1 MKKNIIDTLIP
12 AVSLEVIRFN
22 ASEILNDKEPA
33 LRALMTDKS
42 VIVNSP
48 TEAFEIAEKAV
59 LAGIVVTSIE
69 TLLQDGYTT
78 IGDVAVVVLSITLVN
93 CHIANKQLRK
103 TVLMQANQISEMDSV
118 SSNYTTMYVGLVK

>member
-1 MKKNIIDTLIP
+1 MKKNIIDTLFP

-22 ASEILNDKEPA
+22 ALEILKEPA

-42 VIVNSP
+42 VIVNSQ
-48 TEAFEIAEKAV
+48 TEAFEIAEKAI

-78 IGDVAVVVLSITLVN
+78 IGDVAVDVSLPAKYVVK
-93 CHIANKQLRK
+93 C
-103 TVLMQANQISEMDSV
+103 E
-118 SSNYTTMYVGLVK
+118 

>member
-33 LRALMTDKS
+33 LRALKTDKS
-42 VIVNSP
+42 VIVNSQ
-48 TEAFEIAEKAV
+48 TEAFEIAEKAIK
-59 LAGIVVTSIE
+59 AGIVVTSIE

-78 IGDVAVVVLSITLVN
+78 IGDVAVDVSLPAQYVVK
-93 CHIANKQLRK
+93 C
-103 TVLMQANQISEMDSV
+103 E
-118 SSNYTTMYVGLVK
+118 

>member
-1 MKKNIIDTLIP
+1 MKTNIIDISFP
-12 AVSLEVIRFN
+12 AVSLDVVIAN
-22 ASEILNDKEPA
+22 ATEILKDKEPA
-33 LRALMTDKS
+33 LRALKTDKS

-78 IGDVAVVVLSITLVN
+78 IGDVAVDVSLPAQYVVK
-93 CHIANKQLRK
+93 C
-103 TVLMQANQISEMDSV
+103 E
-118 SSNYTTMYVGLVK
+118 

>member
-12 AVSLEVIRFN
+12 AVSLEVMRFN

-33 LRALMTDKS
+33 LRALMADKS
-42 VIVNSP
+42 VIVG
-48 TEAFEIAEKAV
+48 TEKEAFEIAEKAI

-78 IGDVAVVVLSITLVN
+78 IGDVAV
-93 CHIANKQLRK
+93 
-103 TVLMQANQISEMDSV
+103 DV
-118 SSNYTTMYVGLVK
+118 SLPAQYLVKCE

>member
-1 MKKNIIDTLIP
+1 MEKNIIDTLFP
-12 AVSLEVIRFN
+12 VVSLDVVV
-22 ASEILNDKEPA
+22 ATALVILNDKEPA

-78 IGDVAVVVLSITLVN
+78 IGDVAVDVSLPAQYVVK
-93 CHIANKQLRK
+93 CK
-103 TVLMQANQISEMDSV
+103 
-118 SSNYTTMYVGLVK
+118 

>member
-1 MKKNIIDTLIP
+1 MKKNIINTLFP

-22 ASEILNDKEPA
+22 ALEILKEPA
-33 LRALMTDKS
+33 LRALVTDKS
-42 VIVNSP
+42 VIVNSQ

-78 IGDVAVVVLSITLVN
+78 IGDVAVDVSLPAKYVVK
-93 CHIANKQLRK
+93 C
-103 TVLMQANQISEMDSV
+103 E
-118 SSNYTTMYVGLVK
+118 

>member
-1 MKKNIIDTLIP
+1 MKKNIIDTLFP
-12 AVSLEVIRFN
+12 VVSLDVVV
-22 ASEILNDKEPA
+22 ATAVVILNDKEAA

-78 IGDVAVVVLSITLVN
+78 IGDVAVNVSLPTQYVVK
-93 CHIANKQLRK
+93 C
-103 TVLMQANQISEMDSV
+103 E
-118 SSNYTTMYVGLVK
+118 

>member
-33 LRALMTDKS
+33 LRALITDKS
-42 VIVNSP
+42 VIVD
-48 TEAFEIAEKAV
+48 TEKEAFEIAEKAV

-78 IGDVAVVVLSITLVN
+78 IGDVAV
-93 CHIANKQLRK
+93 
-103 TVLMQANQISEMDSV
+103 DV
-118 SSNYTTMYVGLVK
+118 SLPAQYLVKCE

>member
-22 ASEILNDKEPA
+22 VTEILNEPA
-33 LRALMTDKS
+33 LRALKTDKS
-42 VIVNSP
+42 VIVNSQ
-48 TEAFEIAEKAV
+48 TEVFEIAEKAV

-78 IGDVAVVVLSITLVN
+78 IGDVAVEVSLPAQYVVK
-93 CHIANKQLRK
+93 CK
-103 TVLMQANQISEMDSV
+103 
-118 SSNYTTMYVGLVK
+118 

>member
-1 MKKNIIDTLIP
+1 MKKNIIDTLFP

-22 ASEILNDKEPA
+22 ASEILKEPA
-33 LRALMTDKS
+33 LHALITDKS
-42 VIVNSP
+42 VIVNSQ

-78 IGDVAVVVLSITLVN
+78 IGDVAVDVSLPAQYVVK
-93 CHIANKQLRK
+93 C
-103 TVLMQANQISEMDSV
+103 E
-118 SSNYTTMYVGLVK
+118 

>member
-1 MKKNIIDTLIP
+1 MKKNIIDTLFP
-12 AVSLEVIRFN
+12 VVSLDVVV
-22 ASEILNDKEPA
+22 ATAVVILNDKEAA

-78 IGDVAVVVLSITLVN
+78 IGDVAVNVSLPAQYVVK
-93 CHIANKQLRK
+93 C
-103 TVLMQANQISEMDSV
+103 E
-118 SSNYTTMYVGLVK
+118 

>member
-22 ASEILNDKEPA
+22 ALEILNDKEPA
-33 LRALMTDKS
+33 LHVLMTDKS
-42 VIVNSP
+42 VIVNSQK
-48 TEAFEIAEKAV
+48 EAFEIAEKAV

-78 IGDVAVVVLSITLVN
+78 IGDVAVDVSLPAQYVVK
-93 CHIANKQLRK
+93 C
-103 TVLMQANQISEMDSV
+103 E
-118 SSNYTTMYVGLVK
+118 

>member
-22 ASEILNDKEPA
+22 ASEILNDKESA
-33 LRALMTDKS
+33 LRALKTDKS
-42 VIVNSP
+42 VIVD
-48 TEAFEIAEKAV
+48 TEKEAFEIAEKAV

-78 IGDVAVVVLSITLVN
+78 IGDVAVDVSLPAKYVVK
-93 CHIANKQLRK
+93 C
-103 TVLMQANQISEMDSV
+103 E
-118 SSNYTTMYVGLVK
+118 

>member
-33 LRALMTDKS
+33 LRALKTDKS
-42 VIVNSP
+42 VIVD
-48 TEAFEIAEKAV
+48 TEKEAFEIAEKAIK
-59 LAGIVVTSIE
+59 AGIVVTSVE

-78 IGDVAVVVLSITLVN
+78 FDVVVV
-93 CHIANKQLRK
+93 
-103 TVLMQANQISEMDSV
+103 DV
-118 SSNYTTMYVGLVK
+118 SLPAKYVVKCE

>member
-1 MKKNIIDTLIP
+1 MKKNIIDTLFP

-22 ASEILNDKEPA
+22 ALEILKEPA

-42 VIVNSP
+42 VIVNSQ

-78 IGDVAVVVLSITLVN
+78 IGDVEVDVSLPAQYVVK
-93 CHIANKQLRK
+93 C
-103 TVLMQANQISEMDSV
+103 E
-118 SSNYTTMYVGLVK
+118 

>member
-1 MKKNIIDTLIP
+1 MEKNIIDTLIP

-78 IGDVAVVVLSITLVN
+78 IGDVAVDVSLPAKYIVKCEQHLRQQERLIQVLHLSKLSMSGIYNNLT
-93 CHIANKQLRK
+93 QL
-103 TVLMQANQISEMDSV
+103 Q
-118 SSNYTTMYVGLVK
+118 

>member
-42 VIVNSP
+42 IIVNSQ

-59 LAGIVVTSIE
+59 LAGVVVTSIE
-69 TLLQDGYTT
+69 ALLQDGYTT
-78 IGDVAVVVLSITLVN
+78 IGDVAVDVSLPAQYVVK
-93 CHIANKQLRK
+93 C
-103 TVLMQANQISEMDSV
+103 E
-118 SSNYTTMYVGLVK
+118 

>member
-1 MKKNIIDTLIP
+1 MKKNIIDTLFP

-22 ASEILNDKEPA
+22 ASEILNESA
-33 LRALMTDKS
+33 LRALITDKS
-42 VIVNSP
+42 VIVNSQ

-78 IGDVAVVVLSITLVN
+78 IGDIAVDVSLPAKYVVK
-93 CHIANKQLRK
+93 C
-103 TVLMQANQISEMDSV
+103 E
-118 SSNYTTMYVGLVK
+118 

>member
-1 MKKNIIDTLIP
+1 MKKNIIDTLFP
-12 AVSLEVIRFN
+12 VVSLDVVV
-22 ASEILNDKEPA
+22 ATAVVILNDKEAA

-78 IGDVAVVVLSITLVN
+78 IGDVSVDVSLPAQYVVK
-93 CHIANKQLRK
+93 C
-103 TVLMQANQISEMDSV
+103 E
-118 SSNYTTMYVGLVK
+118 